1 MANSEVRCFLYLYL
15 YRKRISSISLLIAAA
30 TLFGIKCKNMR
41 IMSLLQPVQH
51 LRNLDIYILN
61 YILNSKK

>member
-41 IMSLLQPVQH
+41 NMSLLQPVQH
-51 LRNLDIYILN
+51 LGNLNIYILN
-61 YILNSKK
+61 HILNFEK